1 MLTVIADVS
10 SVSEDRWAGLF
21 YLYLTIAL
29 IVGALI
35 IGWLL
40 VSLVRYRA
48 RPGAPRPPDAPIAG
62 VLQPERGTVLF
73 SWIIALTIAAIMFG
87 LAFSTI
93 HAVDA
98 IENPPP
104 PDADPAHPQIHVDVT
119 GFQFG
124 WKYNYTGEGGVPF
137 QSVTQWTIPVDTVV
151 TIDVRSQDVWHNFA
165 FPNGRIRV
173 DAIPGETNHL
183 WFKATS
189 LGDDRNACVQICGA
203 GHATMKAVM
212 HVVDQ
217 GAFNAFLHDQ
227 SQQAYAKLAN
237 KSLVNATFDGAS
249 LAIHG
254 SSRGAASALNI
265 TNSGSSTATF
275 RLSDAQS
282 SVTVA
287 PGQSGYLYLP
297 PSTGPLTVVG
307 PNNVQGTVS

>member
-1 MLTVIADVS
+1 MLTVIADVA
-10 SVSEDRWAGLF
+10 SVSEERWQGLF
-21 YLYLTIAL
+21 YLYMAIAL
-29 IVGALI
+29 LIGALV

-40 VSLVRYRA
+40 LSLVRFRA
-48 RPGAPRPPDAPIAG
+48 RPGAPRPPDAPMPG

-73 SWIIALTIAAIMFG
+73 SWIIALVIAAIMFG

-104 PDADPAHPQIHVDVT
+104 NEPSEHVVIT

-137 QSVTQWTIPVDTVV
+137 QTIGEWTIPVNTVV
-151 TIDVRSQDVWHNFA
+151 LLDIKSQDVWHNYA

-203 GHATMKAVM
+203 GHATMKSVM
-212 HVVDQ
+212 HVDTKA
-217 GAFNAFLHDQ
+217 GYDAFVHEQ
-227 SQQAYAKLAN
+227 SERAYSRLAQRN
-237 KSLVNATFDGAS
+237 LVNATFDGTS
-249 LAIHG
+249 LAIAG
-254 SSRGAASALNI
+254 SSHGAPTPVNVTNTGSAPASFHLQ
-265 TNSGSSTATF
+265 G
-275 RLSDAQS
+275 SDA
-282 SVTVA
+282 SVTVQ
-287 PGQSGYLYLP
+287 PGHSGWLYVP
-297 PSTGPLTVVG
+297 PAAGAKTIVASNGAT
-307 PNNVQGTVS
+307 GTVS